1 METET
6 CRIFLPKLVLIQRQ
20 FPSSFRGPPL
30 RQELQG
36 AGKRQGRLGPSS
48 HIQERPYPSQ
58 PREVGSY
65 LPLQEPARC
74 KELLS
79 NFAKGSMY
87 SETFSPS
94 HLHFVEESE
103 L

>member
-1 METET
+1 M
-6 CRIFLPKLVLIQRQ
+6 PKVVLIQRQ

-36 AGKRQGRLGPSS
+36 DGEPQGRLGPNS
-48 HIQERPYPSQ
+48 HNQERPHPSQ

-79 NFAKGSMY
+79 NFAEGSMY

-94 HLHFVEESE
+94 DLHFVDFCYKNLSSE
-103 L
+103 